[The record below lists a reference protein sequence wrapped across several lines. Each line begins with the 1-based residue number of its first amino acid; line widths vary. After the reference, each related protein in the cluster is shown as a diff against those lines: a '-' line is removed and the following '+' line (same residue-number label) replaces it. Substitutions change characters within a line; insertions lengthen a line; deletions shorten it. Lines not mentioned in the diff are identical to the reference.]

1 MSQNRM
7 ILYHL
12 QRHGSITPFQAL
24 NEMGCFRLAARIDEL
39 RRDGHGIKT
48 IIEKRNGKRYARYVY
63 AQRPQQIGMW

>member
-12 QRHGSITPFQAL
+12 QRRGTITPFEAL

-39 RRDGHGIKT
+39 RRDGHPIRTEMVRTPK
-48 IIEKRNGKRYARYVY
+48 GKIHARYRLEPV
-63 AQRPQQIGMW
+63 QVELF

>member
-12 QRHGSITPFQAL
+12 QRRGSITPFQAL

-39 RRDGHGIKT
+39 RRQGHTIHTEMVRTQTGKT
-48 IIEKRNGKRYARYVY
+48 HARYRLEPV
-63 AQRPQQIGMW
+63 QVELF